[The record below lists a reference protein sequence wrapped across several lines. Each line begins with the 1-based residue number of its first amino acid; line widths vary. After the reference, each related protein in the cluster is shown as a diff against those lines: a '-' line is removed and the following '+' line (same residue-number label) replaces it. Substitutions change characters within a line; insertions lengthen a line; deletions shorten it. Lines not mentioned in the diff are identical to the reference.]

1 MLQKS
6 GLIGAVARNL
16 LFCSLVTAALSAPAS
31 QPLARESA
39 SGEWQT
45 KAQVVWDS
53 SAQKLVRRTFRVWD
67 PHPEL
72 GLEFSWEQQSGA
84 TTDPT
89 GTVAGSGILTWRAKG
104 SASYDRKT
112 VHSEYQGEM
121 QGGRPNGSG
130 RFSTNRALL

>member
-6 GLIGAVARNL
+6 GLLATAARNL
-16 LFCSLVTAALSAPAS
+16 LFCSLVTTALSAPVS
-31 QPLARESA
+31 QLVARESA

-45 KAQVVWDS
+45 KAQLVWDG
-53 SAQKLVRRTFRVWD
+53 SAQKLVRRTFRIWD

-84 TTDPT
+84 TTDPA

-104 SASYDRKT
+104 
-112 VHSEYQGEM
+112 
-121 QGGRPNGSG
+121 
-130 RFSTNRALL
+130 